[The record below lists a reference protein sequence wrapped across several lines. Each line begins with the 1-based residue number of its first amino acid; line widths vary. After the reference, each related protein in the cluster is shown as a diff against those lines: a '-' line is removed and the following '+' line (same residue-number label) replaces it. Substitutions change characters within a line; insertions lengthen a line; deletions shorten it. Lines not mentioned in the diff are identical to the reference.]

1 MDPIIRA
8 ATVAARPRRLR
19 APGAPHLVAPAVEPA
34 GAAAGPHPEQAA
46 PQAGPGA
53 SPAHAAQPVETA
65 ANAATGAGSAGNA
78 PAAAEHG
85 RAVAPQMPAAIPAAA
100 VQPDAVLAQAIAAE
114 RERVRAE
121 LQAEQQ
127 AWIAA
132 AEQSQ
137 RDWVEQAESQRSAW
151 REQAE
156 QELRAAYGEA
166 ERRGLEDGSAQAQ
179 RVAEDLVQA
188 QVARLQAAA
197 GALLQAQTTLAPA
210 LQEDAVELAFTMVCR
225 VLGEQA
231 ATRSGINAMLQV
243 QLAALRERRDLTV
256 RLHPADCALM
266 AAAEVDGGAALR
278 YVPDTGIE
286 LGGCLIDSPAGTL
299 DARLEYQLGQLR
311 QALAAARAGEA

>member
-19 APGAPHLVAPAVEPA
+19 APGAPHLVVPAVEPHGEA
-34 GAAAGPHPEQAA
+34 GLQPAQTS
-46 PQAGPGA
+46 PGA
-53 SPAHAAQPVETA
+53 SPARDAQPVHGA
-65 ANAATGAGSAGNA
+65 DGADTGAGNASATAGHVRAGAPQA
-78 PAAAEHG
+78 PAAA
-85 RAVAPQMPAAIPAAA
+85 PATA

-132 AEQSQ
+132 AEQAQ
-137 RDWVEQAESQRSAW
+137 RDWVAQAEAQRSAW

-166 ERRGLEDGSAQAQ
+166 ERRGLEDGAAQAQ

-197 GALLQAQTTLAPA
+197 AALLQAQTTLAPA
-210 LQEDAVELAFTMVCR
+210 LQEDAVELAFTIVCR

-231 ATRSGINAMLQV
+231 ATRAGINAMLQV

-266 AAAEVDGGAALR
+266 ASAEVDGGAALR

>member
-8 ATVAARPRRLR
+8 AAVAARPRRLR
-19 APGAPHLVAPAVEPA
+19 APGAPHLVAPAADPHGVDAHSGEAGGHAAPVAQERSPA
-34 GAAAGPHPEQAA
+34 ASPATAA
-46 PQAGPGA
+46 PQEHRPA
-53 SPAHAAQPVETA
+53 SSP
-65 ANAATGAGSAGNA
+65 A
-78 PAAAEHG
+78 PAAS
-85 RAVAPQMPAAIPAAA
+85 PAAA

-114 RERVRAE
+114 SARLRAA

-132 AEQSQ
+132 AEQAQ
-137 RDWVEQAESQRSAW
+137 RDWLAQAEAQRSAW

-166 ERRGLEDGSAQAQ
+166 ERRGLEDGAAQAQ

-197 GALLQAQTTLAPA
+197 GALLQAQGTLAPS
-210 LQEDAVELAFTMVCR
+210 LQEDAVELAFTIVCR

-231 ATRSGINAMLQV
+231 ATRAGIYAMLQV

-278 YVPDTGIE
+278 YVPDAGIE